1 MIVNYRELLSVYEQ
15 NTQNHQS
22 VVKEVKKFEN
32 RRKYVTEVYYK
43 GKLTI
48 II

>member
-1 MIVNYRELLSVYEQ
+1 MIVNYRELPSVYKQ
-15 NTQNHQS
+15 STKNHQS
-22 VVKEVKKFEN
+22 VVREVKKFEN